1 MYKTFTILVCV
12 CLLAGCQTKKM
23 DPKQLTNVT
32 VMRNTE
38 GQNTSTLKNN
48 IPEENARANQ
58 NIAPKNQRL
67 ADRKSQYYIIV
78 ASYPLADRPK
88 AEKLTNGLKDK
99 GYPAEIIE
107 AKGRLRVSIERFSTL
122 EEAQIQRDKYREI
135 TDRQDIWILYPG
147 NSGQ

>member
-12 CLLAGCQTKKM
+12 CLLAGCQTKKL

-38 GQNTSTLKNN
+38 GQNTSTPKSN
-48 IPEENARANQ
+48 IPEENARTNQ
-58 NIAPKNQRL
+58 HIAPKNRRL
-67 ADRKSQYYIIV
+67 PDRKSQYYIIV
-78 ASYPLADRPK
+78 ASYPLADRSK

-107 AKGRLRVSIERFSTL
+107 AKGRLRVSIESFSTL

>member
-58 NIAPKNQRL
+58 NIAQK
-67 ADRKSQYYIIV
+67 I
-78 ASYPLADRPK
+78 
-88 AEKLTNGLKDK
+88 
-99 GYPAEIIE
+99 
-107 AKGRLRVSIERFSTL
+107 
-122 EEAQIQRDKYREI
+122 
-135 TDRQDIWILYPG
+135 
-147 NSGQ
+147 SG

>member
-32 VMRNTE
+32 VMRNIE

-107 AKGRLRVSIERFSTL
+107 AKGRLRVSIESFSTL